1 YVAGRLRELHPSIAI
16 CKVDAAHLRSC
27 ERLCALDAGVSR
39 DTSMG
44 FSTLDG
50 IPMAT
55 SCGSLDAGVVLHLKK
70 TLGRTLDDVEQ
81 M

>member
-1 YVAGRLRELHPSIAI
+1 MNAGE
-16 CKVDAAHLRSC
+16 SC
-27 ERLCALDAGVSR
+27 

-55 SCGSLDAGVVLHLKK
+55 RCGALDAGVVLHLLQQQGLSAEEIEKI
-70 TLGRTLDDVEQ
+70 LYEQ
-81 M
+81 SGLLRRFGHQRR